1 GRPAHRGDLWPGH
14 ARAGWRGRGGRDAAR
29 HHGPGLRTRAVADVN
44 QVGGDAVAIGW
55 VSLGGGVGAALRHAV
70 DRAVSTRRQTRAAL
84 GGGAGVALRDAVDA
98 GVSTR
103 GRTRFPLG
111 TFLVNL
117 SGSLL
122 LGLVLG
128 LVAGGRSLAVT
139 LVTTGLLAGYTTF
152 STASVDAVRLLR

>member
-1 GRPAHRGDLWPGH
+1 M
-14 ARAGWRGRGGRDAAR
+14 
-29 HHGPGLRTRAVADVN
+29 N
-44 QVGGDAVAIGW
+44 QVWEDAVAIGW
-55 VSLGGGVGAALRHAV
+55 VSLGGGVGAALRYAV
-70 DRAVSTRRQTRAAL
+70 DRAVSTRW
-84 GGGAGVALRDAVDA
+84 
-98 GVSTR
+98 
-103 GRTRFPLG
+103 RTRFPLG

-152 STASVDAVRLLR
+152 STASVDAVRLLRESRYVMALTYGLGTLLMTVLAALVGLWIGSA